1 MFLSYFLATFISIPL
16 FFSSQLPFPPPA
28 PFFAFLLGAQS
39 AGGPFSHLI
48 FTSCML
54 SSPRVGSRDCNLFLT
69 RSQTVSEGKYICILC
84 SIVTSI
90 FKKKLLLSTY
100 IWLDWSCVVMRG
112 LSPVVGV
119 ASHCG
124 GFSCCWALGSRAC
137 GLQYLWCTGLVVPQ
151 HVGSSWTRDQTHV
164 PCTGRQILN
173 HCTTGEVSV
182 TPILLRSYCGL
193 DEAGGHTGGVQG
205 K

>member
-90 FKKKLLLSTY
+90 FKKNCYYLLIFGWTDRVLSCMGFLQ
-100 IWLDWSCVVMRG
+100 WLAGLLIVVAF
-112 LSPVVGV
+112 LV
-119 ASHCG
+119 AEHWVPG
-124 GFSCCWALGSRAC
+124 HVGFSTC
-137 GLQYLWCTGLVVPQ
+137 G
-151 HVGSSWTRDQTHV
+151 
-164 PCTGRQILN
+164 
-173 HCTTGEVSV
+173 
-182 TPILLRSYCGL
+182 
-193 DEAGGHTGGVQG
+193 AQG
-205 K
+205 